1 MDIFQN
7 FQRGYH
13 YLILDQ
19 IITTHEKKI
28 TKGVH
33 LPNIRLKLTM
43 HKNYKKIDVF

>member
-19 IITTHEKKI
+19 KLATQENQKI
-28 TKGVH
+28 TKGKQQGT
-33 LPNIRLKLTM
+33 PFENFE
-43 HKNYKKIDVF
+43 NFGVF